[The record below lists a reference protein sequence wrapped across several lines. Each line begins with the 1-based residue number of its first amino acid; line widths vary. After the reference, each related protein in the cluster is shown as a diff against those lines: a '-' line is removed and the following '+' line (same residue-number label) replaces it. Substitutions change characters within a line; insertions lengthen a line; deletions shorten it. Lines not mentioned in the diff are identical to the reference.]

1 MPKSFMDWVVLASAA
16 ATVLGLGVAVFFTTT
31 GDHNT
36 MRDAQDVVQIVENSG
51 EITIGLSQEDFLAT
65 LTRREGE
72 LRADLERAH
81 GAEQALLQAQ
91 LDVVL
96 TEKADVETAYQQ
108 TLEELG
114 RLQETLRGFEG
125 KVPAAQLQAAEIA
138 LNKGERQ
145 FADEIFAQ
153 LERNS
158 EQAVADAARA
168 AFGRGEIAE
177 AEVRWH
183 DAAIHYARAASLD
196 PTPQTLH
203 KATHFAQLAGDY
215 ARAERLAADYLALAR
230 AGDDPESLSRA
241 LGQSATVAMRIGRH
255 AEAEE
260 LYRQALEIGRATTGE
275 LHPAYATRLNNLA
288 GVVHAQGRHAEAEVL
303 YRQAVEID
311 RVTIGELH
319 PAHATRLNNLG
330 LAVRAQGRH
339 AEAEGL
345 YRQALQIGRA
355 TIGELHPDY
364 ATRLNNLAVVVQV
377 QGRHAEAEVWFRQ
390 ALEIDRATIG
400 ETHPNHATRLN
411 NLGLLLARMERFDE
425 AREMLTEALAIRR
438 ATLPPGHPDI
448 AGTEGHLARLP

>member
-16 ATVLGLGVAVFFTTT
+16 ATVLGFGVAVFFTTT
-31 GDHNT
+31 DDHNT
-36 MRDAQDVVQIVENSG
+36 IRDAQDVVQISENSG

-96 TEKADVETAYQQ
+96 TEKADVETAYRQ

-125 KVPAAQLQAAEIA
+125 KVPAAQLQAAENA
-138 LNKGERQ
+138 LNRGERQ
-145 FADEIFAQ
+145 LADEIFAQ
-153 LERNS
+153 VERNS

-183 DAAIHYARAASLD
+183 DAATHYTRAASLD

-230 AGDDPESLSRA
+230 AGDDTESLSQA
-241 LGQSATVAMRIGRH
+241 LDLYAIVARRMGRH
-255 AEAEE
+255 AEAEVLFRE
-260 LYRQALEIGRATTGE
+260 ALGVIRATKGPE
-275 LHPAYATRLNNLA
+275 NSAYGNGLNNLA
-288 GVVHAQGRHAEAEVL
+288 GVVQAQGRHAEAEAL
-303 YRQAVEID
+303 YRQAMEID
-311 RVTIGELH
+311 
-319 PAHATRLNNLG
+319 
-330 LAVRAQGRH
+330 
-339 AEAEGL
+339 
-345 YRQALQIGRA
+345 RA

-364 ATRLNNLAVVVQV
+364 ATRLNNLGSVVQA
-377 QGRHAEAEVWFRQ
+377 QGRHAEAEALYRQ
-390 ALEIDRATIG
+390 AMEIDRATIG
-400 ETHPNHATRLN
+400 EL
-411 NLGLLLARMERFDE
+411 
-425 AREMLTEALAIRR
+425 
-438 ATLPPGHPDI
+438 HPDY
-448 AGTEGHLARLP
+448 GKRSQDLTVSLA